1 MKAVS
6 MFTSAGIG
14 ETRLDEIGVSVL
26 VACELLEERCK
37 IFEQLNNAAEIVH
50 GDISNNA
57 VFEAFIKKAK
67 AVKPELLLATPPCQ
81 GVSIAGKNRSE
92 KSKSEDP
99 RNLLIF
105 QVIEAISRIKPKFV
119 LIENV
124 PQYLDLQVEHNGS
137 FFDIPGLLKLFFS
150 KEYFIEMHVLNAA
163 DYGVAQNRR
172 RAMIRLWEKSADWPL
187 PEKIKNKVTVR
198 DAIGDLPSIEAGEI
212 SPTPWHFAR
221 DHIKRQIEC
230 MRHTPT
236 GQTAF
241 ENAVHFP
248 RKADGTRVKAYDT
261 TYRRMNWDQPAP
273 AITMRNDA
281 ISSQANVHPGRK
293 NKDGTYSDARV
304 LTPLE
309 LMKINS
315 IKPEHFDNV
324 KIEERVFRQI
334 LGESIPPLLLNSVLR
349 GISDVTS

>member
-14 ETRLDEIGVSVL
+14 ETRLDEVGVSIY

-37 IFEQLNNAAEIVH
+37 IFEQLNNEAEIVL
-50 GDISNNA
+50 GDISDEA
-57 VFEAFIKKAK
+57 VFEAFIEKAK
-67 AVKPELLLATPPCQ
+67 AVNPDLLLATPPCQ
-81 GVSIAGKNRSE
+81 GVSIAGKNRTE

-99 RNLLIF
+99 RNALIF
-105 QVIEAISRIKPKFV
+105 QVIKAIKKLKPKFV

-124 PQYLDLQVEHNGS
+124 PQYLDLQIEHSGN
-137 FFDIPGLLKLFFS
+137 FYDVPALLKMFFS
-150 KEYFIEMHVLNAA
+150 KEYFVDMHVLNAA
-163 DYGVAQNRR
+163 DYGVPQNRR
-172 RAMIRLWEKSADWPL
+172 RAMIRLWEKGADWPL
-187 PEKIKNKVTVR
+187 PEKIEKKVTVR
-198 DAIGDLPSIEAGEI
+198 DAIGDLPSLEAGEI
-212 SPTPWHFAR
+212 SPVPWHFAR
-221 DHIKRQIEC
+221 EHISRQIEC

-241 ENAVHFP
+241 KNDKYFP
-248 RKADGTRVKAYDT
+248 KKADGTRVKAYDT
-261 TYRRMNWDQPAP
+261 TYRRMSWDQPAP

-281 ISSQANVHPGRK
+281 ISSQANVHPGREK
-293 NKDGTYSDARV
+293 KDGTYSDARV

-315 IKPEHFDNV
+315 IKPEHFDDV

-334 LGESIPPLLLNSVLR
+334 LGESIPPLLLNSVLQ
-349 GISDVTS
+349 GITDVPS